1 MFGVVDGK
9 YLVLKPQLSQ
19 SFVFVLE
26 DHVMIATVMGVSW
39 DLAGSRD
46 KNGVV
51 RLQVSREA
59 AKPLQVFNSS
69 PTRLRR

>member
-1 MFGVVDGK
+1 MFGVVDEK

-26 DHVMIATVMGVSW
+26 DHVMIATVMDVSW

-51 RLQVSREA
+51 RLRVSREA

-69 PTRLRR
+69 SSRLRR